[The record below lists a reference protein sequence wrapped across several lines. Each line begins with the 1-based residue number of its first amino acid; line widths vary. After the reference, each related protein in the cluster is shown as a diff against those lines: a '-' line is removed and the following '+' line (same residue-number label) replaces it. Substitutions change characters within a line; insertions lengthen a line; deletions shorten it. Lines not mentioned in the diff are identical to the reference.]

1 MRRILILLTGGVVT
15 LALAGLVTTG
25 LAMASG
31 GRATL
36 QLRQT
41 KLGKILVNGRG
52 RTLYLFA
59 ADKRN
64 KDNCIT
70 RIGCL
75 AVWPALTTSGK
86 PVAKAGAKTSLIGTI
101 KLSNGQTQVTYA
113 GHPLYTYVAD
123 SRAGQ
128 TFGEGVLQSGARW
141 YVLNG
146 AGKVIKK

>member
-1 MRRILILLTGGVVT
+1 MRRILILLTSGVVT
-15 LALAGLVTTG
+15 LAFAGLVTTG
-25 LAMASG
+25 LATASG

-36 QLRQT
+36 ELRQT

-64 KDNCIT
+64 KDNCIA

-86 PVAKAGAKTSLIGTI
+86 PVAKAGAKTSLFGT
-101 KLSNGQTQVTYA
+101 
-113 GHPLYTYVAD
+113 
-123 SRAGQ
+123 
-128 TFGEGVLQSGARW
+128 
-141 YVLNG
+141 
-146 AGKVIKK
+146 

>member
-1 MRRILILLTGGVVT
+1 MRRIVILLTGGVIAI
-15 LALAGLVTTG
+15 ALAGLVTAG
-25 LAMASG
+25 LAIASG
-31 GRATL
+31 SRATL

-41 KLGKILVNGRG
+41 KFGKILVNGRG
-52 RTLYLFA
+52 RTLYMFA

-70 RIGCL
+70 RISCL
-75 AVWPALTTSGK
+75 TVWPALTTTGK
-86 PVAKAGAKTSLIGTI
+86 PVAKSGVKGSLIGTI
-101 KLSNGQTQVTYA
+101 KLSNGKTQVTYA

-141 YVLNG
+141 YVLG
-146 AGKVIKK
+146 GTGTVIKK

>member
-1 MRRILILLTGGVVT
+1 MKRLSILVSAIVVV
-15 LALAGLVTTG
+15 AIATTG
-25 LAMASG
+25 LASACG

-36 QLRQT
+36 ALRQT

-52 RTLYLFA
+52 RTLYMFA

-70 RIGCL
+70 RTASDCL
-75 AVWPALTTSGK
+75 HVWPALATSGK
-86 PVAKAGAKTSLIGTI
+86 PVAKAGVKPSLIGTI

-113 GHPLYTYVAD
+113 GHPLYTYIAD

-128 TFGEGVLQSGARW
+128 MFGEGVLQSGARW

-146 AGKVIKK
+146 AGNVIKK